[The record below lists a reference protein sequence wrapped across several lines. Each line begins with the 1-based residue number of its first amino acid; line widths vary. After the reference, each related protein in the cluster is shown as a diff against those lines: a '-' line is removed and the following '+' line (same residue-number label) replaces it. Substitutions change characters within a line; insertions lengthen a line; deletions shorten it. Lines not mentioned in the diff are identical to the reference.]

1 MSEQLFNSVFSN
13 NNIHIKPS
21 MFALAILTS
30 LILGLL
36 LAKVYKYKTIYTKE
50 FIITLATLP
59 VLIAVIIF
67 LVNGS
72 LGTSVAVAG
81 TFGLIRFRSA
91 AGGAKELLYVFFAT
105 AIGIATGMGFLV
117 LAILFTL
124 ALLLILWCYENSAF
138 VQISLTRRYAIILVP
153 NDGTGYEMDLESIL
167 KKSCRSISLTLIK
180 SMNKNDKI
188 QLEYE
193 LDLKPDTSDTK
204 LINDILAY
212 NSDIEISLGATVKKK
227 KIL

>member
-1 MSEQLFNSVFSN
+1 
-13 NNIHIKPS
+13 
-21 MFALAILTS
+21 MFILS
-30 LILGLL
+30 LIISLLLGLL
-36 LAKVYKYKTIYTKE
+36 LAKAYKYKTIYTKE

-59 VLIAVIIF
+59 VLISIIIF

-91 AGGAKELLYVFFAT
+91 AGGAKEILYVFFAT

-124 ALLLILWCYENSAF
+124 VLLLVLWLYENSAF
-138 VQISLTRRYAIILVP
+138 VQVSTSRRQATITVP
-153 NDGTGYEMDLESIL
+153 NNHTDYTPILEKILDRNCREANLRFIQNNNKDSKIQMDYDLELRPHI
-167 KKSCRSISLTLIK
+167 
-180 SMNKNDKI
+180 
-188 QLEYE
+188 
-193 LDLKPDTSDTK
+193 SDTG
-204 LINDILAY
+204 LIHDITAY
-212 NSDIEISLGATVKKK
+212 DPDIEISLDTSAKKK